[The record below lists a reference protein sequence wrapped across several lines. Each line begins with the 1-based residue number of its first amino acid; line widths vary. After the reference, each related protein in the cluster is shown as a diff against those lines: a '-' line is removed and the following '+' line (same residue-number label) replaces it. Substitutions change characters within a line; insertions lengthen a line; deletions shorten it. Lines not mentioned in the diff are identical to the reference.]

1 MGFLCAPE
9 GPAKGERLR
18 AQPRPPTAAGRR
30 LRLRQP
36 RLRRGGLRPDQR
48 ASRPR
53 PGGLCRGQ
61 AAPHT
66 GACAGG
72 KPPPA
77 GRSGEAGTGGAA
89 AEVAA
94 GDLPCGRPRTLHQP
108 AEIMRMHAKKCEI
121 VSKPAAICEKP
132 DLLIV

>member
-18 AQPRPPTAAGRR
+18 AQP
-30 LRLRQP
+30 
-36 RLRRGGLRPDQR
+36 
-48 ASRPR
+48 
-53 PGGLCRGQ
+53 
-61 AAPHT
+61 APAP

-77 GRSGEAGTGGAA
+77 GRSGVAGTGGAA
-89 AEVAA
+89 AEVAG

-108 AEIMRMHAKKCEI
+108 AEIMRMPAKKCEI

-132 DLLIV
+132 DLLTV

>member
-18 AQPRPPTAAGRR
+18 AQPPH
-30 LRLRQP
+30 
-36 RLRRGGLRPDQR
+36 
-48 ASRPR
+48 
-53 PGGLCRGQ
+53 GGLCSGQ
-61 AAPHT
+61 AAPAP
-66 GACAGG
+66 GVCAGG

-77 GRSGEAGTGGAA
+77 GRSGVAGTGGAA

-121 VSKPAAICEKP
+121 VSKPAAICGKP

>member
-9 GPAKGERLR
+9 GPAKGGRLR

-30 LRLRQP
+30 RSLRQP

-48 ASRPR
+48 ASRPH
-53 PGGLCRGQ
+53 PGV
-61 AAPHT
+61 
-66 GACAGG
+66 CAGG

-77 GRSGEAGTGGAA
+77 GRSGVAGTGGAA
-89 AEVAA
+89 AEVAG

-121 VSKPAAICEKP
+121 VSKPAAICENP